1 MIPKYDVSGPQ
12 FDQEDVLDVIPEQEK
27 QEQIISASEDAYL
40 NSLERASADKIKNT
54 ERMWGGLTDLS
65 SSIADLVQ
73 KKIDK
78 HKEDREA
85 QIKLDILTKGVSP
98 ELEAQFRGERSQLFE
113 DDLATQEFASK
124 LEAETGDS
132 ITANEFRNMAGWE
145 RYMVAEQYALEKA
158 KGYDQYVYDAYE
170 TTKINVIRDGKQATV
185 GHLDNLSPQEQAALD
200 QKIKFEYAKQF
211 AGLNETMVA
220 TVVKPE
226 IDKFDAARRKKQAI
240 AREGAYQL
248 QVQESDSRM
257 IEVGFSTANPGD
269 GHQLAHNWAARYAA
283 RNRTSIAVGRMAFK
297 ENLIDLVSENKVT
310 YSEAMSIVNHEIQA
324 RDGSIKSMTSWREW
338 DDLPSVLSFAAEK
351 GNQAKADQKKADIA
365 ADLQVIKG
373 ISNPSNEQ
381 KIQMMEIY
389 KQKYGYVP
397 SELTG
402 ALAGHLDDDMAIDQL
417 EQSLRYNGGVYDF
430 ELRNVSTEVFNK
442 YKDKIISSGAMVPGS
457 AKAKAAKEFI
467 KSFTNEGTG
476 QEFGETDAKS
486 VEWLTLNENL
496 NGIFDEAYMAATV
509 RNGVIVGTEEDG
521 YKAGMLA
528 VEKTIANRGLTR
540 KLMNTDFESD
550 GDETYERSLQTSMV
564 QSAGGKWQNT
574 RISSNAAIDKKL
586 LQWNNTPL
594 RQSKDLPD
602 YYKDLARRI
611 GVNPIDLANS
621 QLKYL
626 TDEPIKTEKDKKEE
640 KYTKEQLNLLYKQP
654 TRSRITRARIFGELK
669 QMLED
674 RFKDADLEKYL
685 ARDHNL
691 HVFNP
696 RAKPYL
702 LDLPKDPILRQ
713 RVIEARKE
721 AERNQN
727 LKTSIFNKKSL
738 IRDDM

>member
-1 MIPKYDVSGPQ
+1 MIPKYDVSSSAFTPEEIV
-12 FDQEDVLDVIPEQEK
+12 DIIPEQEK
-27 QEQIISASEDAYL
+27 SDSQIQASEERYL
-40 NSLERASADKIKNT
+40 VELEKQSAEKVRNVQRNW
-54 ERMWGGLTDLS
+54 EGLTQLS
-65 SSIADLVQ
+65 SSIADVVQ
-73 KKIDK
+73 QKIDK

-98 ELEAQFRGERSQLFE
+98 ELEAQFRGQRDQLFNDE
-113 DDLATQEFASK
+113 LATQEFASK

-132 ITANEFRNMAGWE
+132 ITAQEFRKMAGWE

-170 TTKINVIRDGKQATV
+170 TTKIDVIRDGQQVSV

-200 QKIKFEYAKQF
+200 QKIKFEYVKQF
-211 AGLNETMVA
+211 QGLNEAMVA

-226 IDKFDAARRKKQAI
+226 IDKFDDARRKKQAI

-248 QVQESDSRM
+248 QVKESDSRM

-283 RNRTSIAVGRMAFK
+283 RNRTSVAVGRLAFK
-297 ENLIDLVSENKVT
+297 ENLIDLVSQNKIT
-310 YSEAMSIVNHEIQA
+310 YPEAMSIVNHEIQA

-338 DDLPSVLSFAAEK
+338 DDLPSELSFAAEK
-351 GNQAKADQKKADIA
+351 GTQAKTEQKNADIA
-365 ADLQVIKG
+365 ADLQVIKS
-373 ISNPSNEQ
+373 ISNPTNDQ
-381 KIQMMEIY
+381 KVQMMEVY

-397 SELTG
+397 ADLQG
-402 ALAGHLDDDMAIDQL
+402 ALAGHIDDDQAREQL
-417 EQSLRYNGGVYDF
+417 NQSIRYNGGVYDF
-430 ELRNVSTEVFNK
+430 ELANVSTSVFNE
-442 YKDKIISSGAMVPGS
+442 YKDKVISGAMAPGS
-457 AKAKAAKEFI
+457 ARSKQVKELI

-496 NGIFDEAYMAATV
+496 NGIFDEAYMAATM

-550 GDETYERSLQTSMV
+550 GDETYERSLQTSII
-564 QSAGGKWQNT
+564 QSGGGKWQNT

-586 LQWNNTPL
+586 LEWNNSPL

-602 YYKDLARRI
+602 YYKDLARRL

-621 QLKYL
+621 QLKYISQ
-626 TDEPIKTEKDKKEE
+626 EPVQTEEQKKEE
-640 KYTKEQLNLLYKQP
+640 EYTQEQLNLLYKHP
-654 TRSRITRARIFGELK
+654 TRSRITRARIMQAYEWLKKNLPEPVTTTGPTIPVDPRSDQPSTGERTPWK
-669 QMLED
+669 ED
-674 RFKDADLEKYL
+674 QPHWTGL
-685 ARDHNL
+685 
-691 HVFNP
+691 FNWTRP
-696 RAKPYL
+696 NST
-702 LDLPKDPILRQ
+702 Q
-713 RVIEARKE
+713 
-721 AERNQN
+721 
-727 LKTSIFNKKSL
+727 TSIYNKKAL

>member
-1 MIPKYDVSGPQ
+1 MIPNYNITGQSVTPQEIVDV
-12 FDQEDVLDVIPEQEK
+12 VPEQEASDRAI
-27 QEQIISASEDAYL
+27 QASEERYL
-40 NSLERASADKIKNT
+40 QQLEKNNADKVRNT
-54 ERMWGGLTDLS
+54 ERMYEGLANLS
-65 SSIADLVQ
+65 STFADII
-73 KKIDK
+73 KKKQDK
-78 HKEDREA
+78 HREDREA
-85 QIKLDILTKGVSP
+85 QIKLDILTRGVSP
-98 ELEAQFRGERSQLFE
+98 ELEATFRGERDQLFE

-124 LEAETGDS
+124 YEAETGDS
-132 ITANEFRNMAGWE
+132 ITAQEFRKMAGWE
-145 RYMVAEQYALEKA
+145 KYIVAEQYALEKA

-170 TTKINVIRDGKQATV
+170 TTKIDVIRDGQQVSV
-185 GHLDNLSPQEQAALD
+185 GHLDNLSPAEQAALD
-200 QKIKFEYAKQF
+200 TKIKFEYAKQF
-211 AGLNETMVA
+211 AGLNEALVA

-226 IDKFDAARRKKQAI
+226 IDKFDAARRKKQAV

-257 IEVGFSTANPGD
+257 IEVGFSTANPAD
-269 GHQLAHNWAARYAA
+269 GHQLAHDWAARYAA

-297 ENLIDLVSENKVT
+297 ENLIDLVSENKIT
-310 YSEAMSIVNHEIQA
+310 YPEAMSIVNHEIQA

-338 DDLPSVLSFAAEK
+338 DDLPSELSFAAEK
-351 GNQAKADQKKADIA
+351 GTQAKNEQKQADIA
-365 ADLQVIKG
+365 ADLQVVKS
-373 ISNPSNEQ
+373 ISNPTNEQ
-381 KIQMMEIY
+381 KIQMMAVY

-397 SELTG
+397 SELSG
-402 ALAGHLDDDMAIDQL
+402 ALAGHLDDDQARNQL
-417 EQSLRYNGGVYDF
+417 NESIRYNGGVYDF
-430 ELRNVSTEVFNK
+430 ELANVSTAVFNE
-442 YKDKIISSGAMVPGS
+442 YKDKVISGAMAPGS
-457 AKAKAAKEFI
+457 TRSKQVKELI

-496 NGIFDEAYMAATV
+496 NGIFDEAYMAATI

-550 GDETYERSLQTSMV
+550 GDETYERSLQTSMI
-564 QSAGGKWQNT
+564 QSGGGKWKNT

-586 LQWNNTPL
+586 LEWNNSPL

-640 KYTKEQLNLLYKQP
+640 KYNNKILNLLYKFP
-654 TRSRITRARIFGELK
+654 TRSRITRARLLNEGA
-669 QMLED
+669 ED
-674 RFKDADLEKYL
+674 G
-685 ARDHNL
+685 N
-691 HVFNP
+691 V
-696 RAKPYL
+696 
-702 LDLPKDPILRQ
+702 
-713 RVIEARKE
+713 
-721 AERNQN
+721 
-727 LKTSIFNKKSL
+727 KTSIYNKKAL